1 MSTRAYTII
10 FWTMVAALLAGF
22 LIPYRIPRMSV
33 PVWVVVAIIAVCVP
47 VRFVSPKLY
56 NFVTAFWWIV
66 LGFVLGQSIPSIWSH

>member
-1 MSTRAYTII
+1 
-10 FWTMVAALLAGF
+10 
-22 LIPYRIPRMSV
+22 MSV
-33 PVWVVVAIIAVCVP
+33 PVWVIAGCVP